1 MASTTSKYK
10 SEASMKK
17 PGVKGWRAVLGCSY
31 ESLALFRI
39 TLGVLLTLE
48 LVLRFRFLH
57 PFYSEE
63 GTLPLRLLR
72 PKVDD
77 LFKAV
82 CLHCRFE
89 ELWQMQALLSVQVV
103 LAVLYTAGY
112 RTKLTSI
119 LSWYLYLSLT
129 LRNTW
134 MSYILDRYYHY
145 LLFYSMFLPLG
156 ERWTLFPRKEQDKN
170 QGLVISPATI
180 AFKLLVVWIYFDA
193 GWGKLMDPLKGWSYN
208 ADPLPALDTYARHT
222 VTAQY
227 LYALLGPPGLRL
239 MTPVVVYVELL
250 AAPVAMVGSFLGSS
264 ALIYTAVSLI
274 CSIHVGIAL
283 TLRNSALLSLVACA
297 AWCLFLPLGAGS
309 STAEPVSKARRTV
322 SVRNILGTLLSIVLI
337 GAMVAGNLWLE
348 TISQACDQSVKH
360 IWSTLL
366 HNRWNV
372 FVGAEEY
379 VTWEI
384 APGLLEDD
392 SVVDV
397 WGRRDE
403 VNWNLPGGGAPC
415 TATARPGRW
424 RSFPY
429 LAGLE
434 GEDADALWR
443 YLCQEWDRENHVDMY
458 PGRKLLRYNF
468 FMLQADVLPNMGFSA
483 TRKRLVQSYECVH
496 TEPEEIAPGEEEED
510 VDETEVDKGGDEERD
525 EL

>member
-1 MASTTSKYK
+1 MVASTSKHK
-10 SEASMKK
+10 AEVSIKK
-17 PGVKGWRAVLGCSY
+17 PGVKGWRALLGCSY

-39 TLGVLLTLE
+39 TLGLLLTLE
-48 LVLRFRFLH
+48 LLLRFRFLH

-77 LFKAV
+77 LFKLV
-82 CLHCRFE
+82 CLHARFE

-103 LAVLYTAGY
+103 LAALYTAGY
-112 RTKLTSI
+112 RTKVTSI

-156 ERWTLFPRKEQDKN
+156 ERWTLFPKREQEQK
-170 QGLVISPATI
+170 QGMVISPATI

-193 GWGKLMDPLKGWSYN
+193 GWGKLMDPLGGWSYN

-239 MTPVVVYVELL
+239 MTPVVVWVELL
-250 AAPVAMVGSFLGSS
+250 AAPVALVGSYLGSP

-297 AWCLFLPLGAGS
+297 AWCVFLPLGG
-309 STAEPVSKARRTV
+309 STAEPVSKAKRAV
-322 SVRNILGTLLSIVLI
+322 SVRNIFGTILSLALI
-337 GAMVAGNLWLE
+337 GAMLAGNLWLE

-443 YLCQEWDRENHVDMY
+443 YLCNEWDRENHVDVF

-483 TRKRLVQSYECVH
+483 TRKRLVHSYECVH
-496 TEPEEIAPGEEEED
+496 TEPEEIAPEEED
-510 VDETEVDKGGDEERD
+510 DVNVSEADNGGEEQRD